1 MQRACQ
7 PIVEVDMSGLVN
19 GPAQQVKEW
28 KIPVNRV
35 SVRQC
40 VIAVTACDYEEACR
54 KARSRATDCD
64 FHTGIEITCD
74 YEIGEL

>member
-7 PIVEVDMSGLVN
+7 LIVEVDMSGLANV
-19 GPAQQVKEW
+19 PAQQTKKW

-40 VIAVTACDYEEACR
+40 VIAVTACDYEEALR
-54 KARSRATDCD
+54 IAISRATDCD
-64 FHTGIEITCD
+64 FRTGKEITCD
-74 YEIGEL
+74 YEIGEV